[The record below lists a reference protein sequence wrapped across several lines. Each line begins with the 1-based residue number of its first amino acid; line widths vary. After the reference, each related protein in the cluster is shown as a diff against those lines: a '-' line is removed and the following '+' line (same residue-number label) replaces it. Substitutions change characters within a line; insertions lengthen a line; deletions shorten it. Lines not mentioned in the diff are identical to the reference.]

1 MTLASAAE
9 RIRFELGLGII
20 KELDYRL
27 VTVEYPAV
35 EEERTYAIN
44 NAPSRVTF
52 DVGDTIRTGDELEL
66 TVAEVNELNGLKVYM
81 AHPAGE
87 TDNVQP
93 VPETLLGHTL
103 KLFGPG
109 QTTFQPAGL

>member
-1 MTLASAAE
+1 MSMSDFTPGQRGLSE
-9 RIRFELGLGII
+9 SETELGLGII

-44 NAPSRVTF
+44 NAPLSRVTF

-66 TVAEVNELNGLKVYM
+66 TVAEVNELNGHQLFFSAYGSKQHRIFM
-81 AHPAGE
+81 WMKQRWLP
-87 TDNVQP
+87 NVAP
-93 VPETLLGHTL
+93 
-103 KLFGPG
+103 
-109 QTTFQPAGL
+109 TFSDE